1 MTATSAAEE
10 AEQTLRRARRGPLW
24 SPGPDTRVIPPGEL
38 PLIGLIP
45 HRPPFLL
52 VDAINVVDLVQG
64 AIAGERTLAVD
75 DPVFAGHF
83 PGHPVYPGVLIVEA
97 LAQLLAALGA
107 LSAGQGPRLAVA
119 TSVRAVFLRPARPG
133 DTLILMGRHLGGA
146 GGFVQRGVGQA
157 LIDGEVCAA
166 VIMEAAHVD

>member
-38 PLIGLIP
+38 PLTGLIP

-75 DPVFAGHF
+75 DPVAGRITPLDQRPPEF
-83 PGHPVYPGVLIVEA
+83 DGRIE
-97 LAQLLAALGA
+97 
-107 LSAGQGPRLAVA
+107 RVA
-119 TSVRAVFLRPARPG
+119 
-133 DTLILMGRHLGGA
+133 
-146 GGFVQRGVGQA
+146 
-157 LIDGEVCAA
+157 
-166 VIMEAAHVD
+166 

>member
-24 SPGPDTRVIPPGEL
+24 SPGPDTRAIAPGAL
-38 PLIGLIP
+38 PLTGLIP

-52 VDAINVVDLVQG
+52 VDALTAVDLVQG

-83 PGHPVYPGVLIVEA
+83 PDHPVYPGVLIVEA

-107 LSAGQGPRLAVA
+107 LSEGGGPKLAFA
-119 TSVRAVFLRPARPG
+119 TSARAVFLRPARPG
-133 DTLILMGRHLGGA
+133 DTLTLLGRRLGEP
-146 GGFVQRGVGQA
+146 GGLVQRGVGQA

>member
-1 MTATSAAEE
+1 MSAPSDED
-10 AEQTLRRARRGPLW
+10 EQTLRRARRGTLW
-24 SPGPDTRVIPPGEL
+24 SPGPDTRAIAPGALPPAD
-38 PLIGLIP
+38 LIP

-52 VDAINVVDLVQG
+52 LDTLTAVDLVQG
-64 AIAGERTLAVD
+64 AIAGQRALAVD

-83 PGHPVYPGVLIVEA
+83 PDHPVYPGVLIVEA

-119 TSVRAVFLRPARPG
+119 TSARAVFLRPARPG
-133 DTLILMGRHLGGA
+133 DTLILMGRRLGGA

>member
-1 MTATSAAEE
+1 MSPLSAAEE

-24 SPGPDTRVIPPGEL
+24 SPGPDTRMIPPGEL
-38 PLIGLIP
+38 PLAGLIP

-52 VDAINVVDLVQG
+52 VDRLTAVDLVQG
-64 AIAGERTLAVD
+64 GIAGRRALAED

-83 PGHPVYPGVLIVEA
+83 PDDPVYPGVLIVEA

-107 LSAGQGPRLAVA
+107 LSDGGGPKLAFA
-119 TSVRAVFLRPARPG
+119 TSARAVFLRPARPG
-133 DTLILMGRHLGGA
+133 DTLTLLGLRLGEP
-146 GGFVQRGVGQA
+146 GGYIQRGVGQA
-157 LIDGEVCAA
+157 LVDGEVCAA